1 MQPDILSQQHS
12 DFDVKMS
19 WDMKTIVGKTVIE
32 GVIQN
37 IRYAMMENIEI
48 WVALLD
54 FRGNTVER
62 AVDLVMPMR
71 LDMGEV
77 ASFRAVF
84 QLVVPSGAKLVF
96 SYKYDGSDGGDCIKW
111 RQSFE
116 ACAP

>member
-1 MQPDILSQQHS
+1 MQPDTLPQQHS

-19 WDMKTIVGKTVIE
+19 WDMKIINGKSVIDGIVK
-32 GVIQN
+32 N

-54 FRGNTVER
+54 SRGNTVER

-71 LDMGEV
+71 LDLGEA
-77 ASFRAVF
+77 ASFRVVF
-84 QLVVPSGAKLVF
+84 QQVVPHGARLVF
-96 SYKYDGSDGGDCIKW
+96 SYKYDGSDGGDCINW